1 MSKTSLK
8 VNTQLNRT
16 NYLNKRELEQFEYNI
31 GIHQEDIKRRKES
44 NLEKEAQKYSHKKI
58 R

>member
-16 NYLNKRELEQFEYNI
+16 SDLNKRKIEQFEYNI
-31 GIHQEDIKRRKES
+31 SIYQEDLKRRKEA
-44 NLEKEAQKYSHKKI
+44 NLEKESQKYSHKKNK
-58 R
+58 